1 MFRSDGS
8 QSAELLARPEADD
21 AARWAAAM
29 KQAVEENRVNDNT
42 AAHEAV
48 VGAWTSYRR
57 SREIPTCWT
66 ALSKTTNKRRLEAAN
81 RKK

>member
-1 MFRSDGS
+1 
-8 QSAELLARPEADD
+8 
-21 AARWAAAM
+21 M
-29 KQAVEENRVNDNT
+29 KQAVEENRANDNT